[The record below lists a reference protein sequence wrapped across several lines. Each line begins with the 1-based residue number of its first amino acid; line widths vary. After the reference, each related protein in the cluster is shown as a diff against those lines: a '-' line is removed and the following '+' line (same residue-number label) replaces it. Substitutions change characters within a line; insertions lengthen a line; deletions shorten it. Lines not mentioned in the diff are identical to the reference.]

1 VAQPAPGGTLLSHR
15 EFRPLVVG
23 AVAAWLLA
31 GAAFALLPAG
41 APTALWL
48 NSINSLC
55 GVAGCWC
62 FLRRARLEPGAASG
76 WRWLGAALLI
86 QSVYQVHPVFT
97 YLGTGALP
105 SVPGPGDWLAVP
117 ILLCVGVGLLAWPS
131 GSRHRAEQVRT
142 ALDGLLFAAATF
154 SLIWIAALGKVIRSS
169 PLSPIEAAA
178 QIAVFGIAAAD
189 LGIVVYVGA
198 RTPRRYLG
206 PLGWFT
212 AALVGTTIASM
223 VVMVLELEGAYHL
236 GHPIDLLLLLS
247 LLSALVSA
255 WSPMP
260 VVEAE
265 GRDEAH
271 DPSAV
276 SVALPYLPALG
287 ALLAGI
293 WVLVRPGPDDPVLA
307 WLGIG
312 IGVVLLLRQ
321 FLLLSDLRHL
331 SQTLEA
337 RVEERGRELQAAH
350 AALAQTQR
358 LEALGRIAGGIAH
371 DFNNWL
377 TVLQGST
384 HEALDASLP
393 EAERRAAIEEIK
405 QVTIHAQRL
414 TRQLLTFAR
423 QQTFEPRI
431 VDLNELLAD
440 AAPIL
445 RRLAGDGVTLEF
457 RPGAGLPPLFADPS
471 QLEQLI
477 SNLLT
482 NARNA
487 MPGGGTVTIATSG
500 VADRPAEGGTTP
512 TVRLTVSDTGQGI
525 EEAVL
530 PHIFE
535 PFFTTSSDG
544 TGLGLATCYG
554 IVHRAGGRVE
564 VQSRR
569 GAGTTFI
576 VDLPATARR

>member
-1 VAQPAPGGTLLSHR
+1 MLSQR
-15 EFRPLVVG
+15 QFGLVI
-23 AVAAWLLA
+23 A
-31 GAAFALLPAG
+31 GAAAVWLLVASGFVLLPAG
-41 APTALWL
+41 VPTALWL
-48 NSINSLC
+48 NSANSVC
-55 GVAGCWC
+55 GVVGCWC
-62 FLRRARLEPGAASG
+62 FLRRAIAEPAAASG
-76 WRWLGAALLI
+76 WRWLAGALLL
-86 QSVYQVHPVFT
+86 QSAYQIHPVFT
-97 YLGTGALP
+97 FIGTGALP

-117 ILLCVGVGLLAWPS
+117 ILLLVGAGLLAWPS
-131 GSRHRAEQVRT
+131 GPRLRAEKLRT

-154 SLIWIAALGKVIRSS
+154 SLIWIVALGNAIRSS
-169 PLSPIEAAA
+169 PLSPVEAAA

-212 AALVGTTIASM
+212 AALVGTTFTSM
-223 VVMVLELEGAYHL
+223 VVMVLELRGTYHL
-236 GHPIDLLLLLS
+236 GHPIDLVLLIALL
-247 LLSALVSA
+247 AAVISA

-260 VVEAE
+260 VVGTE

-271 DPSAV
+271 DPSPI

-287 ALLAGI
+287 ALLAGV
-293 WVLVRPGPDDPVLA
+293 WVLVRPGEDDPVLA

-312 IGVVLLLRQ
+312 IAVVLLLRQ

-331 SQTLEA
+331 SETLEA
-337 RVEERGRELQAAH
+337 RVDERGRELEAAH

-377 TVLQGST
+377 TVLQGSA
-384 HEALDASLP
+384 HEALDTGLP
-393 EAERRAAIEEIK
+393 DGERRAAIEEIQ
-405 QVTIHAQRL
+405 QVTGYAQRL

-423 QQTFEPRI
+423 QQAFEPKV

-445 RRLAGDGVTLEF
+445 RRLAGEGVTLEF
-457 RPGAGLPPLFADPS
+457 RHGAGLPPLFADPS
-471 QLEQLI
+471 QLEQLV

-487 MPGGGTVTIATSG
+487 MPEGGTVTIATAS
-500 VADRPAEGGTTP
+500 VPERPTDGAA
-512 TVRLTVSDTGQGI
+512 VRLTVSDTGEGI
-525 EEAVL
+525 DDGVL

-535 PFFTTSSDG
+535 PFFTTSTDG

-554 IVHRAGGRVE
+554 IVHRAGGRIS
-564 VQSRR
+564 VQSRA
-569 GAGTTFI
+569 GAGTTFV
-576 VDLPATARR
+576 VDLPATPRR

>member
-1 VAQPAPGGTLLSHR
+1 MLGQR
-15 EFRPLVVG
+15 QFRILVG
-23 AVAAWLLA
+23 WAFAAWLIAAA
-31 GAAFALLPAG
+31 GFALLPPG
-41 APTALWL
+41 LPVALWL
-48 NSINSLC
+48 NSINALC
-55 GVAGCWC
+55 GVVGCWS
-62 FLRRARLEPGAASG
+62 FLRRAGVEPAEASG
-76 WRWLGAALLI
+76 WRWLAGALLL
-86 QSVYQVHPVFT
+86 QAAYQIHPVFT
-97 YLGTGALP
+97 FLWTGVLP

-117 ILLCVGVGLLAWPS
+117 ILLLVGVGLLAWPA
-131 GSRHRAEQVRT
+131 GPRLRAEQVRT
-142 ALDGLLFAAATF
+142 AFDGLLFAAATF
-154 SLIWIAALGKVIRSS
+154 SLIWIAALGDAVRTS
-169 PLSPIEAAA
+169 PLSSIEQAA
-178 QIAVFGIAAAD
+178 QIAVFGLAAAD

-212 AALVGTTIASM
+212 GALVGTTVASLT
-223 VVMVLELEGAYHL
+223 VMVLELRGIYYL
-236 GHPIDLLLLLS
+236 GHPIDLVLLLA
-247 LLSALVSA
+247 LLCGVMSA
-255 WSPMP
+255 WSPVP
-260 VVEAE
+260 VVGAE

-271 DPSAV
+271 DPSVV

-287 ALLAGI
+287 ALLAGV

-321 FLLLSDLRHL
+321 FLLLADLRNL

-377 TVLQGST
+377 TVLQGSA
-384 HEALDASLP
+384 HEALDPGLSD
-393 EAERRAAIEEIK
+393 AERRSAVEEIQ
-405 QVTIHAQRL
+405 QVTGHAQRL

-423 QQTFEPRI
+423 QQTFEPKV
-431 VDLNELLAD
+431 VDLNGLLAE

-445 RRLAGDGVTLEF
+445 RRLAGDRVTLEI

-471 QLEQLI
+471 QLEQLV

-487 MPGGGTVTIATSG
+487 MPSGGTVTIATSSAAERLAEPG
-500 VADRPAEGGTTP
+500 ADSA
-512 TVRLTVSDTGQGI
+512 VQLTVSDTGEGI
-525 EEAVL
+525 DESVL

-535 PFFTTSSDG
+535 PFFTTSADG

-554 IVHRAGGRVE
+554 IVHRAGGRIT
-564 VQSRR
+564 VQSRL
-569 GAGTTFI
+569 GAGTTFT
-576 VDLPATARR
+576 VVLPTATRR

>member
-1 VAQPAPGGTLLSHR
+1 MLSERQFRFVVAGSAAVW
-15 EFRPLVVG
+15 LVV
-23 AVAAWLLA
+23 AAGFL
-31 GAAFALLPAG
+31 LLPDG
-41 APTALWL
+41 VPTALYL
-48 NSINSLC
+48 NSANAVC
-55 GVAGCWC
+55 GIAGCSF
-62 FLRRARLEPGAASG
+62 FLRRAQVEPVAASG
-76 WRWLGAALLI
+76 WRWLGAALLL
-86 QSVYQVHPVFT
+86 QAAYQIHPVFT
-97 YLGTGALP
+97 YLWTGALP

-117 ILLCVGVGLLAWPS
+117 ILLSVGIGLLAWPA
-131 GSRHRAEQVRT
+131 GPRLRAEQVRT

-154 SLIWIAALGKVIRSS
+154 SLIWIAALGNAVRSS
-169 PLSPIEAAA
+169 PLSPVEAAA

-198 RTPRRYLG
+198 RTPQRYLG

-212 AALVGTTIASM
+212 AALVGTTVTSM
-223 VVMVLELEGAYHL
+223 VVMVLELEGKYHL

-247 LLSALVSA
+247 LLSGMVSA

-260 VVEAE
+260 VVGAE
-265 GRDEAH
+265 SPDEAH
-271 DPSAV
+271 DPSVV

-293 WVLVRPGPDDPVLA
+293 WVLVRPGADDPVLA

-321 FLLLSDLRHL
+321 FLLLSDLRQL

-337 RVEERGRELQAAH
+337 RVEERGRELEAAH

-377 TVLQGST
+377 TVLQGSA
-384 HEALDASLP
+384 HEALDAGLS
-393 EAERRAAIEEIK
+393 ESERRAAIEEIQ
-405 QVTIHAQRL
+405 QVTGHAQRL

-423 QQTFEPRI
+423 QQAFEPKV

-457 RPGAGLPPLFADPS
+457 RHGAGLPPLFADPS
-471 QLEQLI
+471 QLEQLV

-487 MPGGGTVTIATSG
+487 MPAGGTVTIATAS
-500 VADRPAEGGTTP
+500 VADAGTSP
-512 TVRLTVSDTGQGI
+512 SVRLTVSDTGEGI
-525 EEAVL
+525 DESVVS
-530 PHIFE
+530 HIFE
-535 PFFTTSSDG
+535 PFFTTSADG

-554 IVHRAGGRVE
+554 IVHRAGGTIT
-564 VQSRR
+564 VQSRL
-569 GAGTTFI
+569 GAGTTFS
-576 VDLPATARR
+576 VDLPAAARR

>member
-1 VAQPAPGGTLLSHR
+1 MLNQRQFRLLVAGAIAAW
-15 EFRPLVVG
+15 LVVG
-23 AVAAWLLA
+23 A
-31 GAAFALLPAG
+31 GFALLPAG
-41 APTALWL
+41 VPVALWF
-48 NSINSLC
+48 NSVNALC

-62 FLRRARLEPGAASG
+62 LLRRARVEPGAASG
-76 WRWLGAALLI
+76 WRWLGAALLL
-86 QSVYQVHPVFT
+86 QSAYQIHPVFT
-97 YLGTGALP
+97 FLWTGALP

-117 ILLCVGVGLLAWPS
+117 ILLCVGIGLLAWPA
-131 GSRHRAEQVRT
+131 GLRHRAEQIRT

-154 SLIWIAALGKVIRSS
+154 SLIWIVALGKVVRTS

-212 AALVGTTIASM
+212 AALVGTTIATM

-236 GHPIDLLLLLS
+236 GHPIDLLLFLG
-247 LLSALVSA
+247 LLSALISA

-260 VVEAE
+260 VVDAE
-265 GRDEAH
+265 GRDEAQ
-271 DPSAV
+271 DPSLV

-287 ALLAGI
+287 ALVAGI
-293 WVLVRPGPDDPVLA
+293 WVLVRPGREDPVLA

-321 FLLLSDLRHL
+321 FLLLSDLRHF

-337 RVEERGRELQAAH
+337 RVEERGRELEAAH

-377 TVLQGST
+377 TVLQGSA
-384 HEALDASLP
+384 HEALDSGVP
-393 EAERRAAIEEIK
+393 EPERRAAIEEIQ
-405 QVTIHAQRL
+405 QVTGHAQRL

-423 QQTFEPRI
+423 QQAFEPRV
-431 VDLNELLAD
+431 VDLNELLGD

-457 RPGAGLPPLFADPS
+457 RPGPGLPPLFADPS
-471 QLEQLI
+471 QLEQLV

-487 MPGGGTVTIATSG
+487 MPAGGTVTVATASLAG
-500 VADRPAEGGTTP
+500 QLAEGGP
-512 TVRLTVSDTGQGI
+512 GSAVRLTVSDTGEGI
-525 EEAVL
+525 EESVL

-535 PFFTTSSDG
+535 PFFTTSRHG

-554 IVHRAGGRVE
+554 IVHRAGGRIT

-569 GAGTTFI
+569 GAGTTFT

>member
-1 VAQPAPGGTLLSHR
+1 MLSER
-15 EFRPLVVG
+15 EFRFVVAG
-23 AVAAWLLA
+23 SLAAWLVVVVGFL
-31 GAAFALLPAG
+31 LLPAG
-41 APTALWL
+41 VPTALFL
-48 NSINSLC
+48 NSANAAC
-55 GVAGCWC
+55 GVAGCSF
-62 FLRRARLEPGAASG
+62 FLRRAQVEAAAASG
-76 WRWLGAALLI
+76 WRWLGTALLL
-86 QSVYQVHPVFT
+86 QAAYQIHPVFT
-97 YLGTGALP
+97 YLWTGALP

-117 ILLCVGVGLLAWPS
+117 ILLSVGIGLLAWPA
-131 GSRHRAEQVRT
+131 GPRLRAEQVRT

-154 SLIWIAALGKVIRSS
+154 SLIWIVALGRAVRTS
-169 PLSPIEAAA
+169 PLSPVEAAA

-198 RTPRRYLG
+198 RTPQRYLG

-212 AALVGTTIASM
+212 AALVGTTVTSM
-223 VVMVLELEGAYHL
+223 VVMVLELEGNYHL

-247 LLSALVSA
+247 LLSGMVSA
-255 WSPMP
+255 WSPVP
-260 VVEAE
+260 VVGVET
-265 GRDEAH
+265 RDEAH
-271 DPSAV
+271 DPSVV

-287 ALLAGI
+287 ALLAGV
-293 WVLVRPGPDDPVLA
+293 WVLVRPGQDDPVLA

-321 FLLLSDLRHL
+321 FLLLSDLRQL

-337 RVEERGRELQAAH
+337 RVEERGRELEAAH

-377 TVLQGST
+377 TVLQGSA
-384 HEALDASLP
+384 HEALDAGLTES
-393 EAERRAAIEEIK
+393 ERHAAIEEVQ
-405 QVTIHAQRL
+405 QVTGHAQRL

-423 QQTFEPRI
+423 QQAFEPKV

-445 RRLAGDGVTLEF
+445 RRLAGDAVTLEF
-457 RPGAGLPPLFADPS
+457 RHGAGLPPLFADPS
-471 QLEQLI
+471 QLEQLV

-487 MPGGGTVTIATSG
+487 MPEGGTVTIATAG
-500 VADRPAEGGTTP
+500 VPDGGTSP
-512 TVRLTVSDTGQGI
+512 TVRLTVSDTGEGI
-525 EEAVL
+525 DESVV

-535 PFFTTSSDG
+535 PFFTTSADG

-554 IVHRAGGRVE
+554 IVHRAGGQIT
-564 VQSRR
+564 VQSRL
-569 GAGTTFI
+569 GAGTTFT
-576 VDLPATARR
+576 VDLPAAARR